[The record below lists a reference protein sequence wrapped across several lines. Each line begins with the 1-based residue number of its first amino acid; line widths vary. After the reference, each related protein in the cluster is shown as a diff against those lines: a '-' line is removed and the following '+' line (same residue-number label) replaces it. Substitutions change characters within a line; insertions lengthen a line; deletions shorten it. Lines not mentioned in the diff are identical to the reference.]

1 MNMNVKIDDLK
12 KELTNHLKET
22 LEPITKRPAK
32 ETAEALLS
40 WERAREEFSAFRASL
55 DGLVDDL
62 KGKRLLEIGSGY
74 GLFLAVCLENGI
86 KAEGVE
92 PANQD
97 IYKSTLNI
105 SKIVLERSGFNADV
119 IKQVNAEGLPYKT
132 NSFDLVVSLFT
143 LEHVGNIDKVLKESV
158 RVLKPDGYL
167 YFVVPNYGSF
177 WESHYGIIWVPY
189 LPKFLAGIY
198 VRLWGKDPAFLN
210 ELQFVNQKSL
220 EKILKELPLSV
231 LDWGQKSFKENV
243 VNLKFS
249 DLSTKGSAKKI
260 LKILKMIHLLRLFSF
275 VLNFVKAQTPI
286 ILLCKKERVYE

>member
-1 MNMNVKIDDLK
+1 MNVKIDDLK
-12 KELTNHLKET
+12 KELTDHLNKT
-22 LEPITKRPAK
+22 LAPITKRPAK

-40 WERAREEFSAFRASL
+40 WERAREEFSDFRASL

-97 IYKSTLNI
+97 TYKSTLNI

-119 IKQVNAEGLPYKT
+119 IKQISAEDLPYKT

-158 RVLKPDGYL
+158 RVLKPEGYL

-177 WESHYGIIWVPY
+177 WESHYGIIWIPY
-189 LPKFLAGIY
+189 LPKFLAEIY
-198 VRLWGKDPAFLN
+198 VRLWGKNPVFLD
-210 ELQFVNQKSL
+210 ELQFVNQLNL
-220 EKILKELPLSV
+220 EKILKRLPLTI
-231 LDWGQKSFKENV
+231 LDWGQKSFKDRIL
-243 VNLKFS
+243 NLKFS
-249 DLSTKGSAKKI
+249 DLSTQGSAKKI
-260 LKILKMIHLLRLFSF
+260 LKVLKELHFIRPICFIAGLI
-275 VLNFVKAQTPI
+275 KAQTPI
-286 ILLCKKERVYE
+286 ILLGRKEKFYD

>member
-1 MNMNVKIDDLK
+1 MNVKIDDLK
-12 KELTNHLKET
+12 KELTNHLNKT
-22 LEPITKRPAK
+22 LAPITKRPAK

-40 WERAREEFSAFRASL
+40 WERAREEFSDFRASL

-97 IYKSTLNI
+97 TYKSTLNI

-119 IKQVNAEGLPYKT
+119 IKQISAEDLPYKT

-158 RVLKPDGYL
+158 RVLKPEGYL

-177 WESHYGIIWVPY
+177 WESHYGIIWIPY
-189 LPKFLAGIY
+189 LPKFLVEIY
-198 VRLWGKDPAFLN
+198 VRLWGKNPVFLD
-210 ELQFVNQKSL
+210 ELQFVNQLNL
-220 EKILKELPLSV
+220 EKILKRLPLTI
-231 LDWGQKSFKENV
+231 LDWGQKSFKDRIL
-243 VNLKFS
+243 NLKFS
-249 DLSTKGSAKKI
+249 DLSTQGSAKKI
-260 LKILKMIHLLRLFSF
+260 LKILKELHLIRPICFIAGLI
-275 VLNFVKAQTPI
+275 KAQTPI
-286 ILLCKKERVYE
+286 ILLGRKEKFYD

>member
-1 MNMNVKIDDLK
+1 MNVKIDDLK
-12 KELTNHLKET
+12 KELTNHLNKT
-22 LEPITKRPAK
+22 LAPITKRPAK

-40 WERAREEFSAFRASL
+40 WERAREEFSDFRASL

-97 IYKSTLNI
+97 TYKSTLNI

-119 IKQVNAEGLPYKT
+119 IKQISAEDLPYKT

-158 RVLKPDGYL
+158 RVLKPEGYL

-177 WESHYGIIWVPY
+177 WESHYGIIWIPY
-189 LPKFLAGIY
+189 LPKFLAEIY
-198 VRLWGKDPAFLN
+198 VRLWGKNPVFLD
-210 ELQFVNQKSL
+210 ELQFVNQLNL
-220 EKILKELPLSV
+220 EKILKRLPLTI
-231 LDWGQKSFKENV
+231 LDWGQKSFNDRIL
-243 VNLKFS
+243 NLKFS
-249 DLSTKGSAKKI
+249 DLSTQGSAKKI
-260 LKILKMIHLLRLFSF
+260 LKILKELHFISPICFIAGLI
-275 VLNFVKAQTPI
+275 KAQTPI
-286 ILLCKKERVYE
+286 ILLGRKEKFYD